1 MFAWWG
7 RTVYQYRYIVIGV
20 MVALCLGGGV
30 YGISLG
36 QHVTQSGF
44 YDEGSQSVHASLV
57 SDEAYGRDRTSHV
70 VAILTPPDGEKVTD
84 PEWIKT
90 VTDELNDLVADHEDQ
105 IVSWVGWLR
114 APDSDSPT
122 VQQMKTADES
132 KTFISIPLKG
142 DDDDEILKNYQ
153 AIEPQLSEVND
164 GRIQLAGLNP
174 LASELTG
181 TIGEDQKRAEVAAIP
196 LVCVVLFFVFGGVI
210 AAALPGIIGGLT
222 IAGAL
227 GIMRVF
233 AEFMPVHF
241 FAQPVV
247 TLMGLGIAIDYGLFM
262 VSRFREEL
270 AEGYDTE
277 AAVRRAVMTSG
288 RTIMF
293 SAVILVASS
302 VPLLLFPQG
311 FLKSITYAII
321 ASVMLAA
328 ILSITVLPAAL
339 GILGPRVDALGV
351 RWLLKFIQSDVT
363 SDPSNTKTN
372 TLAIASI
379 PAGLLVP
386 PVGVALGHLA
396 RKRIRQSGEQG
407 LPLTMIGLALGY
419 VGTLGWLT
427 YLVMANRDALDGGL
441 YWVLLGVIIF
451 VAVVAGGLAL
461 ARYVPL
467 ARTPIVWWVEWLA
480 EKTQKTKTR
489 AEVEKGFWGKLVNVV
504 MKRPIAF
511 AAPILIVMILLVI
524 PLGQLALGGISE
536 KYLPPDNGVRQA
548 QEDFD
553 RSFPGFRTEPLTLV
567 IERQDGEPVTDQQL
581 AEVRAEAMTISG
593 FIDPDNDP
601 SKMWQERSVQEG
613 GSKDPSIRVLQNGL
627 INRNDASQKI
637 DELRSIQPPRGLDI
651 SVGGT
656 PALEQDSIHSLF
668 DKLPLMVVV
677 LIVTTTILM
686 FLAFGSIVLPIKAAL
701 MSALTLGSTM
711 GILTWMFVDGHGS
724 GLMNYTP
731 QPLMAPM
738 IGLII
743 AVIWGLS
750 TDYEVFLVSRMVE
763 ARERGM
769 STAEA
774 IRIGTATTGRLITGA
789 ALVLAVVAG
798 AFVFS
803 DLVMMKYLAFGL
815 LIALLLDAT
824 IIRMFLVPA
833 IMKLLGD
840 DCWWA
845 PRWMKRIQEK
855 LGLGETELPDE
866 RKRPTV
872 RDERDEPA
880 EALVGVGGP
889 PPMAGGRGLP
899 PHDPGHPG
907 PGRPGPGR
915 PPVGPRPGL
924 PPRTGEPSAQGTTR
938 IPTAPPRP
946 PVAPPPVPAP
956 DPEPQTTRLS
966 VAKNVVRSAVS
977 GAAAAAQ
984 RARSD
989 KPAAPQPR
997 EDREIESWLGDLRG
1011 TDAPAGPPQPL
1022 RPSAEPT
1029 RAMPD
1034 TVSNEPTTAIPQA
1047 HGDEADDAAPTR
1059 AIPAQRKT
1067 DADAATEKLNTRP
1080 DSEDTPRRG
1089 GGGLSAQDLLR
1100 REGRL

>member
-44 YDEGSQSVHASLV
+44 YDEGSQSVHASV
-57 SDEAYGRDRTSHV
+57 ISDEVYGRDRTSHV
-70 VAILTPPDGEKVTD
+70 VAILTPPDGKKVTD
-84 PEWIKT
+84 PAWQKK
-90 VTDELNDLVADHEDQ
+90 VVGELNDVVDSHKDQ
-105 IVSWVGWLR
+105 VVSWVGWLR
-114 APDSDSPT
+114 APDTTAPT
-122 VQQMKTADES
+122 VQQMKTEDGS

-142 DDDDEILKNYQ
+142 DDDDTILKNYQ
-153 AIEPQLSEVND
+153 TIEPDLEQVN
-164 GRIQLAGLNP
+164 GGNIQLAGLNP

-196 LVCVVLFFVFGGVI
+196 LVCVVLFFVFGGVV

-227 GIMRVF
+227 GIMRLT

-247 TLMGLGIAIDYGLFM
+247 TLMGLGIAVDYGLFM
-262 VSRFREEL
+262 VSRFREEI

-277 AAVRRAVMTSG
+277 TAVRRAVMTSG

-328 ILSITVLPAAL
+328 ILSVTVLPAAL
-339 GILGPRVDALGV
+339 GILGHNVDALGV
-351 RWLLKFIQSDVT
+351 RTLLR
-363 SDPSNTKTN
+363 
-372 TLAIASI
+372 
-379 PAGLLVP
+379 VP
-386 PVGVALGHLA
+386 FFRNWKPMRV
-396 RKRIRQSGEQG
+396 
-407 LPLTMIGLALGY
+407 
-419 VGTLGWLT
+419 
-427 YLVMANRDALDGGL
+427 YL
-441 YWVLLGVIIF
+441 
-451 VAVVAGGLAL
+451 
-461 ARYVPL
+461 
-467 ARTPIVWWVEWLA
+467 EWLA
-480 EKTQKTKTR
+480 AKTQKTKTR
-489 AEVEKGFWGKLVNVV
+489 AEVEKGFWGRLVNVV

-536 KYLPPDNGVRQA
+536 KYLPPDNKVRIA

-553 RSFPGFRTEPLTLV
+553 KTFPGFRTEPLTIV
-567 IERQDGEPVTDQQL
+567 VERQDGQPVTDQQL
-581 AEVRAEAMTISG
+581 ADVRAKAMTING
-593 FIDPDNDP
+593 FTDPDNDP

-613 GSKDPSIRVLQNGL
+613 GSKDPSVRTIQNGL
-627 INRNDASQKI
+627 VSRNDAPQKI
-637 DELRSIQPPRGLDI
+637 EELRSITPPRGLDI

-668 DKLPLMVVV
+668 DRLPLMVVV
-677 LIVTTTILM
+677 LILTTTVLM

-711 GILTWMFVDGHGS
+711 GILTWMFVEGHGS

-763 ARERGM
+763 ARARGM

-845 PRWMKRIQEK
+845 PRWMKRVQEK

-866 RKRPTV
+866 RRRPLV
-872 RDERDEPA
+872 RETAPA
-880 EALVGVGGP
+880 EALVGAGGP
-889 PPMAGGRGLP
+889 PVTAPPRALP
-899 PHDPGHPG
+899 PHDPGHPAPDRG
-907 PGRPGPGR
+907 PTPAVTTRIA
-915 PPVGPRPGL
+915 
-924 PPRTGEPSAQGTTR
+924 TGAHAGGPSAAGTTR
-938 IPTAPPRP
+938 LPGAPSRP
-946 PVAPPPVPAP
+946 PAPEPES
-956 DPEPQTTRLS
+956 EPQTTRLS
-966 VAKNVVRSAVS
+966 VAKNAVRNAVS
-977 GAAAAAQ
+977 SAADAVTQ
-984 RARSD
+984 RGQRPSAPP
-989 KPAAPQPR
+989 PAPKR
-997 EDREIESWLGDLRG
+997 DEREIESWLGDLRG
-1011 TDAPAGPPQPL
+1011 SGAGTPGPAAPA

-1034 TVSNEPTTAIPQA
+1034 SRPDPAGNEPTTAFSAQRA
-1047 HGDEADDAAPTR
+1047 EGTQDDDSAEATR
-1059 AIPAQRKT
+1059 AIPTARQS
-1067 DADAATEKLNTRP
+1067 DADTATEKLNTRP
-1080 DSEDTPRRG
+1080 EGDAPRRG
-1089 GGGLSAQDLLR
+1089 GNGLSAQELLR